1 MVVMAWEGLELAD
14 AQLRVAL
21 TQRRRC
27 RDRRRMLGLRGRG
40 DGWLRRPRDAKEELE
55 EAEEAP
61 EQNSPPMS
69 AELKPEPE
77 PEPELARGAGLS
89 AEEVEAS
96 WAEAFS
102 RRQAERRAA
111 RVARLRTRGATRAGA
126 AVATRERDTIRL
138 DIPSLA

>member
-27 RDRRRMLGLRGRG
+27 RDRRRMLGLWGRG

-61 EQNSPPMS
+61 EQNTPPMF
-69 AELKPEPE
+69 AGLKPEPE

-89 AEEVEAS
+89 AEEVKAS
-96 WAEAFS
+96 WAETFS

-126 AVATRERDTIRL
+126 AVATRECDTVRH
-138 DIPSLA
+138 DISSLA